1 MGRSAKY
8 KTADDLLDNTVVRND
23 CLVWPDSAC
32 LMPSLGPASPMA
44 KTFGTTSVI
53 RILFT
58 IVRYPPGGR
67 RLVRF
72 CSSPFCINPFHFAE
86 AKKYRNQRKE
96 LLDPHGLLPSQEST
110 RHLAAP
116 PDDYLAA
123 LFPRK
128 PEHVRFLAET
138 AARAGLDGKGLRPAD
153 KKLPQV
159 TTINAVYADPEKP
172 LFKMR
177 GRPKKAAPDLTDLGV
192 PTSYPNDATNA
203 LEMDDEENSGDTGNT
218 GHAEGV
224 QNLDANLRELTDALG
239 PTTPHVDRSPH
250 PLDFGRNPETNKP
263 LTLRQILARK

>member
-72 CSSPFCINPFHFAE
+72 CSSPFCINPFHFSE

-172 LFKMR
+172 LFKLR
-177 GRPKKAAPDLTDLGV
+177 GRPPKSRTPDTPISSTPNEETNSQETDDDVQSL
-192 PTSYPNDATNA
+192 DAT
-203 LEMDDEENSGDTGNT
+203 
-218 GHAEGV
+218 V
-224 QNLDANLRELTDALG
+224 QELTEALG
-239 PTTPHVDRSPH
+239 PTTPHVDTSPH
-250 PLDFGRNPETNKP
+250 PHDFGRDEMTRKRM
-263 LTLRQILARK
+263 TLHSLLSGLHK